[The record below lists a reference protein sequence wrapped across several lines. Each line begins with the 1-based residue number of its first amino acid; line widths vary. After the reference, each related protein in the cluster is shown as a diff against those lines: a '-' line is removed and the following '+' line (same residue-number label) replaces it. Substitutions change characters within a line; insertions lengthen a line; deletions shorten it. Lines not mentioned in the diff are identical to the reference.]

1 VSAAA
6 YPLMLD
12 VARLRVL
19 VVGGGAVAAR
29 KVAGLAEAG
38 GRPTIVAPAAADELR
53 ATIERLRLVWHPR
66 PYDSMD
72 VDRHHLVFAATADA
86 AVNGRIADDAR
97 AAGALVSRADEGGES
112 DFHVPS
118 HIRQEDVV
126 VAFSTGGASPLL
138 ARRLRERLETVVT
151 PGLGRAARRLA
162 QVRAEVQARWAADEP
177 RRRAFW
183 FDLITPG
190 FLDLAVAGR
199 DEDVEQS
206 IRRCLSQS

>member
-12 VARLRVL
+12 VSRLRVL

-29 KVAGLAEAG
+29 KVAGLAKAG
-38 GRPTIVAPAAADELR
+38 GRPTVVSPAVTDELR
-53 ATIERLRLVWHPR
+53 ATVERLRLVWHPR
-66 PYDSMD
+66 PYGTGD
-72 VDRHHLVFAATADA
+72 VDGQHLVFAATDDA
-86 AVNGRIADDAR
+86 AVNQRIADDAR
-97 AAGALVSRADEGGES
+97 AAAALVSRADEGAES

-183 FDLITPG
+183 FELITPG
-190 FLDLAVAGR
+190 YLDLAVAGR
-199 DEDVEQS
+199 DDDVEQS